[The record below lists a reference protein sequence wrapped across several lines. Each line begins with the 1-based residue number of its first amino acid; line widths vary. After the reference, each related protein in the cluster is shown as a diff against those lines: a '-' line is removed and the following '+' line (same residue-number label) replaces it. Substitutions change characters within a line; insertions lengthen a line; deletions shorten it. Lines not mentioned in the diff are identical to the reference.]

1 MLMFQKVDQTN
12 SNFITQKSIPNLG
25 CCKLSNSVQIRL
37 HLINFLSVFRILG
50 YNYFYS
56 KHYFSLF

>member
-12 SNFITQKSIPNLG
+12 SNFITQESIPNLG

-37 HLINFLSVFRILG
+37 HFDKFSVCVFE
-50 YNYFYS
+50 F
-56 KHYFSLF
+56 